1 MRSPPA
7 ALAFSFFLSFIA
19 FQPAIAH
26 DIPRQRVD
34 RTVQLD
40 IEPALLRVEY
50 TLELDDTTIAA
61 DFRRLKPGALPPDPE
76 EWLNAYGKL
85 VAELLPQ
92 AFRLVGPDNEA
103 AEGWKTTR
111 IEKLREIHTV
121 YEFTYEIPL
130 TATGPWR
137 FSDQNFRASEGS
149 SRLGIRASGGVQI
162 KSPEPYPESARD
174 KPYQP
179 IWMLDEK
186 ALKRTI
192 SWQGEISW
200 PVGAKPS
207 PMELLTVETAALPEE
222 TDYSRFT
229 IVGAFLLG
237 LWHTLQPGHG
247 KSWLVASS
255 VVRRASLKDTFRL
268 LIGWFFSHFLVLLVL
283 AMAAMFLPVA
293 IVSQVSSGLRQIAAL
308 LIACPAAARLGALT
322 REKLLKQAAPEL
334 QGISSEAMTK
344 TGFDSNFLRTGFVAG
359 MVPCWEAVGLLL
371 LGLSAGYPAQGLFL
385 VVSFLAGSLLVII
398 FLVIF
403 ADFILRHFTVRGFM
417 GYVFVIAMNLVVLAA
432 GLRLLLETGPG
443 G

>member
-1 MRSPPA
+1 MRSPLIAPA
-7 ALAFSFFLSFIA
+7 LSIFLSFTA

-34 RTVQLD
+34 RTVQLQV
-40 IEPALLRVEY
+40 EPALLRVEY
-50 TLELDDTTIAA
+50 TLELDDSTIAA
-61 DFRRLKPGALPPDPE
+61 DFRRLRPGALPPDPE

-121 YEFTYEIPL
+121 YEFTYEILL

-162 KSPEPYPESARD
+162 KSPEPYPESARA

-179 IWMLDEK
+179 FWMLDDK
-186 ALKRTI
+186 ALKRTT

-200 PVGAKPS
+200 PEGAKPTLELPPAVLAPS
-207 PMELLTVETAALPEE
+207 PKRP
-222 TDYSRFT
+222 DYSRFT
-229 IVGAFLLG
+229 MVGAFLLG

-255 VVRRASLKDTFRL
+255 MVRRASFKDTFRL
-268 LIGWFFSHFLVLLVL
+268 LIGWVFSHFLVLLVL
-283 AMAAMFLPVA
+283 AVAAMFLPVTV
-293 IVSQVSSGLRQIAAL
+293 VSQVSAGLRQIAAL
-308 LIACPAAARLGALT
+308 LIACPAAGRLGALI
-322 REKLLKQAAPEL
+322 REKLLKQAGPEL
-334 QGISSEAMTK
+334 QGISSGAIRK
-344 TGFDSNFLRTGFVAG
+344 TGLEANSLRTGLVAG

-371 LGLSAGYPAQGLFL
+371 LGLSAGYPGQAL
-385 VVSFLAGSLLVII
+385 VLVASFLAGSLLVII
-398 FLVIF
+398 LLVIF
-403 ADFILRHFTVRGFM
+403 ADFIMRHFTVRGFM
-417 GYVFVIAMNLVVLAA
+417 GYVFNIAMNLVVLAA

-443 G
+443 S